1 MHLHYIVQPPAVD
14 STSTE
19 SLMSDSNYIDYD
31 SVDPY
36 TFDNDSCNE
45 GNRPRAMHYI
55 QKEIISSLARRAP
68 QRFSDLQPDDVPNN
82 TFSYHLKKL
91 SQAGYIQL
99 VDGGYIATRK
109 AMKTIQYV
117 TDNDKRTGAP
127 VFITAVLVTNTK
139 DEVLLL
145 ERNKQPFVGW
155 YGLPA
160 GLIHQGEQL
169 HDAAR
174 RELIEKTSIKAPR
187 LQFAGVLDF
196 QYLEQITGDLFVHT
210 VAFIYTYRL
219 PSNGA
224 QLAGHTS
231 QYGTLLWSNLDNE
244 RILPEVETIVQ
255 LAKKLSPVIDS
266 ISYDE
271 PTMTRWTTKKG

>member
-1 MHLHYIVQPPAVD
+1 MHH
-14 STSTE
+14 
-19 SLMSDSNYIDYD
+19 
-31 SVDPY
+31 
-36 TFDNDSCNE
+36 
-45 GNRPRAMHYI
+45 I
-55 QKEIISSLARRAP
+55 QKEIISNLARRAP

-91 SQAGYIQL
+91 SLAGYVQL
-99 VDGGYIATRK
+99 IDGGYVATRK

-127 VFITAVLVTNTK
+127 VFITAVLVTNK
-139 DEVLLL
+139 KNEILLL

-169 HDAAR
+169 HDAAK
-174 RELIEKTSIKAPR
+174 RELFEKTSIKAPR
-187 LQFAGVLDF
+187 LNFAGVLDF

-210 VAFIYTYRL
+210 IAFVYTYQL
-219 PSNGA
+219 PGNGT
-224 QLAGHTS
+224 QLAGYVS
-231 QYGTLLWSNLDNE
+231 QYGTLSWSDLDDE
-244 RILPEVETIVQ
+244 RILPEVKTIVQ
-255 LAKKLSPVIDS
+255 LAKQASPTIES

-271 PTMTRWTTKKG
+271 PTIANS